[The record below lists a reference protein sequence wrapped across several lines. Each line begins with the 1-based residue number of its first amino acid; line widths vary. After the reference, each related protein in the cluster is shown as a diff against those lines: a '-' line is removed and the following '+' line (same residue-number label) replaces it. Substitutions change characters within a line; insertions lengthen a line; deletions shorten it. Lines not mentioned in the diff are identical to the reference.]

1 MTVISESN
9 LGEKTFRANL
19 NTCGEF
25 HTSEG
30 FRRRRKL
37 KLSEIE
43 REAVRV
49 SWVPASAN
57 TSKER
62 GRDRESVGGSVKYF
76 TVFDF
81 NCSFWLKMYYILT
94 HYFTAKQH
102 HRKIWNYFLKNILY
116 INKQSIN
123 EILIECGNS
132 YSSIWT
138 NLRWY
143 FIIGWCKHL
152 YRVYWI

>member
-1 MTVISESN
+1 MNRIW
-9 LGEKTFRANL
+9 GEKTFRTNL
-19 NTCGEF
+19 NTCREF

-49 SWVPASAN
+49 SWVPASTN

-123 EILIECGNS
+123 GILIECGNS